1 MSFIQTGKQISRTL
15 RNASRLRTIVS
26 VFATHGFHNLAEKI
40 KLGRF
45 ILERLNQRSDI
56 DQLSLAERV
65 RISFEELGPTFVKLG
80 QLLATRPDLV
90 PEEFVN
96 EFSKL
101 HDQVNP
107 LPFNIIEEVLKKE
120 FGENLYQLFAEF
132 DPEPL
137 GSASI
142 AQVHKAK
149 LKNGQ
154 WVVVK
159 VQRPGIIETISE
171 DLNVLYLLAELLS
184 TYIEETRPFNPTGIV
199 DEYFRTLELET
210 NFIVEA
216 NNIRRFSEN
225 FPDDSQILIPKV
237 YLDLTTEKVLTM
249 EFISGI
255 PMSQPEALNQVDVNA
270 NEILQKGLH
279 AYLKMVFRDGLFHGD
294 LHAGNF
300 FIQSGNK
307 IGLVDFGVVG
317 RLNSKTQM
325 SIVNMLI
332 ALSKEDYERLA
343 SEYIDLAPFSERV
356 DIDLFARQ
364 LRDLIAPYYGL
375 TLKNVNMGKILL
387 KSAGI
392 ASKQGLQIP
401 TELMLFFKS
410 LVSME
415 GLGRRISK
423 DFDFLTAS
431 LGFATDL
438 STSQFASQK
447 MNDEFTRTARE
458 SKNLL
463 NQLPRHL
470 YVLLRKWNS
479 PDHSIQLHS
488 KQLDQLKRS
497 IESSFNLVFL
507 GLIIG
512 AFILSGSLILVLQPS
527 TVATTGVAAPTILGI
542 PAMSFFQFLMAL
554 GLSGL
559 AFFNYIRK

>member
-101 HDQVNP
+101 HDHVNP

-356 DIDLFARQ
+356 DIDLLARQ

-447 MNDEFTRTARE
+447 INDELSRTARE

-479 PDHSIQLHS
+479 PDHSIHLHS

-527 TVATTGVAAPTILGI
+527 SVATTGVAAPTIFGI